1 MNDGIRHATVTPPV
15 TQPVSVAPAMPSSAE
30 GSAGQC
36 HCKAATLVSAAP
48 SASTEPTD
56 RSMPAMIN
64 TNVMPIDITTRSG
77 IWLAIVLKVS

>member
-1 MNDGIRHATVTPPV
+1 MIVPV
-15 TQPVSVAPAMPSSAE
+15 TQPVKVAPAMPSKAE

-36 HCKAATLVSAAP
+36 HCNAAMLVSAAP

-56 RSMPAMIN
+56 RSMPAMIS

-77 IWLAIVLKVS
+77 IWLAIVLNVS